1 MQRNSINQDNDRIG
15 SNGYRQMNQGYDR
28 TTQGR
33 HDDHRSGSQRFRGN
47 DDDRYGSNR
56 SFGGY
61 DDNRS
66 GNRSFGG
73 YDDNRFTGNQTGYD
87 RSGYRGSESGYGGSQ
102 FSGYRGTDDRSHRSY
117 GYDDRGFSGRNDERH
132 PHDEH
137 ERGRWG
143 TDYEGGRGHRYQGGM
158 IDDNDRYRRD
168 EAEFQRSGYQ
178 SHGFYDRNRSGRY
191 QDRDEQGRFN
201 DTGEGRRDSY
211 RDDDRY
217 RMDRDDRSRYASD
230 DTRRYGHPGYGY
242 GSENREYGRG
252 GYGRDDR
259 QFDEQRGY
267 GGSVSND
274 RHVRDDYDRRWTGG
288 GYEEDRRGRGRGRY

>member
-28 TTQGR
+28 DQ
-33 HDDHRSGSQRFRGN
+33 QRGHGMTD

-56 SFGGY
+56 SVGGY
-61 DDNRS
+61 DDN
-66 GNRSFGG
+66 
-73 YDDNRFTGNQTGYD
+73 QW
-87 RSGYRGSESGYGGSQ
+87 
-102 FSGYRGTDDRSHRSY
+102 
-117 GYDDRGFSGRNDERH
+117 NDERH

-143 TDYEGGRGHRYQGGM
+143 TDHEGSRGHRYQGGM
-158 IDDNDRYRRD
+158 IDDRDRYRRD
-168 EAEFQRSGYQ
+168 EAEFQRSGYA
-178 SHGFYDRNRSGRY
+178 SHGVYDRNRTGSREWRGDRHRLHHEEYPTYDRPQY
-191 QDRDEQGRFN
+191 QDRDERGRFN
-201 DTGEGRRDSY
+201 DTGEGRRFTSGY

-217 RMDRDDRSRYASD
+217 RMDRDDRSRFGSD

-242 GSENREYGRG
+242 ENQGYGQNQGYGRG

-259 QFDEQRGY
+259 RFDEQRGY

-274 RHVRDDYDRRWTGG
+274 HRTRDDHDRRWTGG